1 MTAVDKKC
9 SVAGSGELVGIFR
22 SQERIDLAETPAPE
36 DIDARWC
43 LRFLRAIRDTAFATV
58 CEDGLPSVRIIDVMG
73 TDGER
78 LYFFTPR
85 GKAFHEDV
93 MREGFVAVVGQTP
106 DYRTCRLRGRAQRLP
121 DELQHSYVDA
131 LFEVNPGMEIIYPD
145 DKRYICDVF
154 CIEDGEGEYFDLGQ
168 KPVFRRSFELGTGLP
183 GRKEAFVIDGTC
195 IGCGTCQRDC
205 PEGCI
210 AEGVPYVIDQ
220 EHCMRCGIC
229 QEVCPAGAVRK
240 C

>member
-1 MTAVDKKC
+1 MVCGGDRFGGNGQDLIEAFRAQEGF
-9 SVAGSGELVGIFR
+9 SLGSI
-22 SQERIDLAETPAPE
+22 PAPA

-43 LRFLRAIRDTAFATV
+43 LRFLRAIRDAAFATV
-58 CEDGLPSVRIIDVMG
+58 DEDGLPSVRIIDVMG

-93 MREGFVAVVGQTP
+93 LREGVVAIVGQTP

-121 DELQHSYVDA
+121 DDLQHAYVDA
-131 LFEVNPGMEIIYPD
+131 LFELNPGMEILYPD

-168 KPVFRRSFELGTGLP
+168 KPVFRKAFELGTGLT
-183 GRKEAFVIDGTC
+183 GKKGVFVIDGSC
-195 IGCGTCQRDC
+195 IGCGACKRDC

-210 AEGVPYVIDQ
+210 GEGVPYAIDQ

-229 QEVCPAGAVRK
+229 QEVCPAGAVQRH
-240 C
+240 